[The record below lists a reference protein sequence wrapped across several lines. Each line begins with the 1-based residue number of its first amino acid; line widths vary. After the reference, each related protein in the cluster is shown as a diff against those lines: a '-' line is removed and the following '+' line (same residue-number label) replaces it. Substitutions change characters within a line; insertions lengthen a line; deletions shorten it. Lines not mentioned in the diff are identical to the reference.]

1 VPVVTADRIS
11 VAIASNYIGKY
22 DVVGNSE
29 FLRERVAVDD
39 FMKPDLVVVRT
50 RT

>member
-1 VPVVTADRIS
+1 MPVGTLDRIS
-11 VAIASNYIGKY
+11 AAIASNYKEKY

-29 FLRERVAVDD
+29 FLREGVEVDD